1 VSGIFN
7 ASIFN
12 NAVFNTGVS
21 ASAGVFPQSG
31 RRGKRRRILPD
42 GSSIYATDLEMAQI
56 LRQYRAQKAIEAKR
70 GVTVP
75 AKPQPQITVKASR
88 PIVLPELVFEDQRRL
103 KQLREEEEFILLI
116 HESTRRSH

>member
-1 VSGIFN
+1 MSGIFN

-21 ASAGVFPQSG
+21 ALGGV
-31 RRGKRRRILPD
+31 RRRRRILPD
-42 GSSIYATDLEMAQI
+42 GRNIEATDLEMSQI
-56 LRQYRAQKAIEAKR
+56 LRQFRRQRAIQTKA
-70 GVTVP
+70 VP
-75 AKPQPQITVKASR
+75 LQEIAPHITVKPSR
-88 PIVLPELVFEDQRRL
+88 PIVLPEVLFEDRKRL